1 MAFSKIIAES
11 MDLSDTYNFTGT
23 LQQNGAGIGGNNKPY
38 FQASVSSDVSLSDG
52 THTAIV
58 CNQETLDTGS
68 LFNTSTGKFT
78 MDSTNAGKYYIF
90 FRASLDAD
98 TNFSSTGNYFG
109 AELRKYNSSN
119 ALQQT
124 HRTRMGFS
132 NIYWPT
138 AVAVGVFDLAN
149 GDYVIPYAIVTSS
162 GRTIIG
168 TSGSFQYLEF
178 AGYKLID

>member
-1 MAFSKIIAES
+1 MPFNKIIAES
-11 MDLSDTYNFTGT
+11 MDLTDAYNFTGT
-23 LQQNGAGIGGNNKPY
+23 LQQNGASIGGNNKPY
-38 FQASVSSDVSLSDG
+38 FQASVSSDVSLSDA

-58 CNQETLDTGS
+58 CNQETLDTDN
-68 LFNTSTGKFT
+68 LYNTSTGKFT
-78 MDSTNAGKYYIF
+78 MDSANAGKYYIF
-90 FRASLDAD
+90 CRASLDAD

-109 AELRKYNSSN
+109 VELRKYNSSN
-119 ALQQT
+119 AQQST

-138 AVAVGVFDLAN
+138 AVTAGVFDLAN

-162 GRTIIG
+162 GRVIIG
-168 TSGSFQYLEF
+168 TSGSFQYVEF